1 MYIKTLT
8 VSGLN
13 NYLKKIVDSDIILNN
28 ISIKGEISNFKNHS
42 SGHLYFTLKDEFSKI
57 NCVMF
62 KDRARSVKF
71 DIENGLNVE
80 IKGRVSIYTKE
91 GTYQIYCD
99 DMQKQGV
106 GDLFLAFERLKEQ
119 LKEEGIFDEFHK
131 KALPLY
137 PKRVGIITSPTGA
150 ALRDIIN
157 IWKRRNNKIDIVIY
171 PALVQGK
178 ESSKSLIN
186 GVKEL
191 NKRKDIDVIIM
202 ARGGGSI
209 EELWSFNDKD
219 LAYAIYDSKIP
230 VVTGVGHETD
240 FTIVDFVSDI
250 RMPTPSAA
258 AEIVFPV
265 YSEKVY
271 EIDDMRKS
279 LHFNLNMK
287 IKDLRKEV
295 EILERE
301 LKINNPKSMIAN
313 EYNMVATLKERLK
326 VFMDKKI
333 DKEKHTLYNYNELL
347 KAHNPLNILNKGY
360 AIIENKD
367 EKIITSKDE
376 LIEEKREIKIK
387 FKDGIAE
394 GFFES
399 LK

>member
-8 VSGLN
+8 VSALN

-62 KDRARSVKF
+62 KDRARFVKF

-99 DMQKQGV
+99 DMQKQGI

-137 PKRVGIITSPTGA
+137 PKKVGIITSPTGA

-157 IWKRRNNKIDIVIY
+157 VWKRRNNKIDIVIY

-178 ESSKSLIN
+178 DSSKSLIN

-191 NKRKDIDVIIM
+191 NKRKDIDAIIM

-240 FTIVDFVSDI
+240 FTIVDFVSDV

-271 EIDDMRKS
+271 EIDDMKNS
-279 LHFNLNMK
+279 LHFNMNMK

-301 LKINNPKSMIAN
+301 LKINNPKAMIAN

-360 AIIENKD
+360 AIIESKD
-367 EKIITSKDE
+367 DKIITTKEE
-376 LIEEKREIKIK
+376 LTKEKREIKIK